1 MPDIKI
7 IKLKL
12 RRGLESQR
20 LLVTL
25 DQGELGYTIDT
36 KRIFVGDG
44 ATVGGIV
51 VGTKAFTPIAANK
64 TSLAAY
70 QGDIVVE
77 NSLLFQ
83 LTGTDATQTS
93 AWKYIGPQVDNNS
106 IIFNASNQLTINA
119 ASTILVYASG
129 GLVATTQG
137 LSANVDGST
146 ITINNATNAIRVGTI
161 TNANIS
167 TSTLVGVG
175 LGSTATKT
183 LCAAVDGSSIQIK
196 SNVIALSSLQNA
208 SRLPLSSYG
217 SYFGGF
223 FNQAVSG
230 TNAGTTQ
237 YVAST
242 GVGSPTY
249 TLSSAGFIVVDMGAP
264 YGKKAI
270 PVFDIPSEL
279 MALS

>member
-20 LLVTL
+20 LLITL
-25 DQGELGYTIDT
+25 DQGELGYTIDS
-36 KRIFVGDG
+36 KRVFVGDG

-51 VGTKAFTPIAANK
+51 VGSKAFTPIAANK

-70 QGDIVVE
+70 QGDIVME
-77 NSLLFQ
+77 NSLLYQ

-93 AWKYIGPQVDNNS
+93 AWKYIGSQIDNTS
-106 IIFNASNQLTINA
+106 IIFNASNQFSVNT
-119 ASTILVYASG
+119 ASSSLVYSSG
-129 GLVATTQG
+129 AIAATSQG
-137 LSANVDGST
+137 LSARIDNST
-146 ITINNATNAIRVGTI
+146 IIISSNQLRVGTI
-161 TNANIS
+161 TKNNINVS
-167 TSTLVGVG
+167 TLAGQGIGVTSTQ
-175 LGSTATKT
+175 T
-183 LCAAVDGSSIQIK
+183 LCAAVDNQSIQIK
-196 SNVIALSSLQNA
+196 SNAIALSSLYNA

-217 SYFGGF
+217 VFGGF
-223 FNQAVSG
+223 FNQSLSG
-230 TNAGTTQ
+230 TIVGTTQ
-237 YVAST
+237 YAAST
-242 GVGSPTY
+242 GVDSATY

>member
-20 LLVTL
+20 ILIAL

-36 KRIFVGDG
+36 KRVFVGDG
-44 ATVGGIV
+44 ATTGGIV
-51 VGTKAFTPIAANK
+51 VGSKAFTPVAANK

-83 LTGTDATQTS
+83 LTGTDATQS
-93 AWKYIGPQVDNNS
+93 SQWKYIGPQIDNDT
-106 IIFNASNQLTINA
+106 IIFNGSNQLTLN
-119 ASTILVYASG
+119 TNTTTLVYASG
-129 GLVATTQG
+129 GLASSSQG

-146 ITINNATNAIRVGTI
+146 ITINTTTNKLRVGTI
-161 TNANIS
+161 TNSNIS
-167 TSTLVGVG
+167 VSTLVGSG

-183 LCAAVDGSSIQIK
+183 LCAVVDNASIQLK
-196 SNVIALSSLQNA
+196 SNTIALSSLYNA
-208 SRLPLSSYG
+208 ARLPLSSYG
-217 SYFGGF
+217 AEFGGF
-223 FNQAVSG
+223 YDQYPLGSKE
-230 TNAGTTQ
+230 GTTQ
-237 YVAST
+237 YLAST
-242 GVGSPTY
+242 GVGSETY

-270 PVFDIPSEL
+270 PVFDIPGEL

>member
-20 LLVTL
+20 LLITL
-25 DQGELGYTIDT
+25 DQGELGYTIDS
-36 KRIFVGDG
+36 KRVFVGDG
-44 ATVGGIV
+44 ATMGGLV
-51 VGTKAFTPIAANK
+51 VGSKSFTPIAANK

-70 QGDIVVE
+70 QGDLVVE
-77 NSLLFQ
+77 NSLLYQ

-93 AWKYIGPQVDNNS
+93 AWKYIGPQIDNAS
-106 IIFNASNQLTINA
+106 IKFNGSNQLTINTASSTLVFSSGAIA
-119 ASTILVYASG
+119 ATS
-129 GLVATTQG
+129 QG
-137 LSANVDGST
+137 LSARVDNST
-146 ITINNATNAIRVGTI
+146 IIISSNQLRVGTI
-161 TNANIS
+161 TNANINV
-167 TSTLVGVG
+167 STL
-175 LGSTATKT
+175 LGQGIGTTASKT
-183 LCAAVDGSSIQIK
+183 LCAAIDEQSLQIK
-196 SNVIALSSLQNA
+196 SNAIALSSLYNA

-217 SYFGGF
+217 AFGGF
-223 FNQAVSG
+223 YNQFPLGSKE
-230 TNAGTTQ
+230 GTTQ
-237 YVAST
+237 YLAST
-242 GVGSPTY
+242 GTGSATY